1 MVRRMFAMAD
11 RDQSVLDITKALN
24 DEGIPSANGKH
35 WLKTT
40 VHRVLTNEAYTGT
53 LVWGINAKDNANP
66 VRVEKA
72 FPAIV
77 TKAQFRRVGKHLSS
91 RAPKFSHPRRVG
103 SSYLL
108 SGLVKCKT
116 CNTPLTGRFAKSGQ
130 YSYYVCQSNIKL
142 GNGASDTP
150 RLNARHS
157 EEMVVAKIRSNILTE
172 KNITEL
178 VKAVDEEMDGVAAEQ
193 RKRLETIESELEDV
207 KRKLGRVWHF
217 IEMADAS
224 DRIREH
230 RDRQERLEDAA
241 AEARAILAERR
252 EVLDDV
258 GTIAAYAT
266 EMRDFLVESE
276 LTERRAFIESFVKE
290 IVVTP
295 DNALMRYT
303 VPMPEDS
310 LIPGGATFSVAPNG
324 AVLTS
329 VKSGGPT
336 GTVPQTFRWEVSI

>member
-1 MVRRMFAMAD
+1 MSVQDGAKKRPKLEVEEREASVVRRMFAMAD

-53 LVWGINAKDNANP
+53 LVWGINAKDNADP
-66 VRVEKA
+66 VRVEMA

-150 RLNARHS
+150 RLNARHF
-157 EEMVVAKIRSNILTE
+157 
-172 KNITEL
+172 
-178 VKAVDEEMDGVAAEQ
+178 EEMDGVAAEQ

-336 GTVPQTFRWEVSI
+336 GTVLQTFRWEVSI

>member
-11 RDQSVLDITKALN
+11 RGQSVLDITKALN

-53 LVWGINAKDNANP
+53 LVWGINAKDNADP

-130 YSYYVCQSNIKL
+130 YSY
-142 GNGASDTP
+142 
-150 RLNARHS
+150 
-157 EEMVVAKIRSNILTE
+157 
-172 KNITEL
+172 
-178 VKAVDEEMDGVAAEQ
+178 
-193 RKRLETIESELEDV
+193 
-207 KRKLGRVWHF
+207 
-217 IEMADAS
+217 
-224 DRIREH
+224 
-230 RDRQERLEDAA
+230 
-241 AEARAILAERR
+241 
-252 EVLDDV
+252 
-258 GTIAAYAT
+258 
-266 EMRDFLVESE
+266 
-276 LTERRAFIESFVKE
+276 
-290 IVVTP
+290 
-295 DNALMRYT
+295 
-303 VPMPEDS
+303 
-310 LIPGGATFSVAPNG
+310 
-324 AVLTS
+324 
-329 VKSGGPT
+329 
-336 GTVPQTFRWEVSI
+336 